1 MKQVKEWVYD
11 PTSNKKLEFS
21 IKSMGVRKCLDKSIK
36 KEYMNSGMF
45 FNWNRKTHDCYVEKT
60 RRFNQKNFLRGFAKK
75 NVKRDQDLVAT
86 LGFFD
91 IDTDK
96 KKKGPIDPVFS

>member
-1 MKQVKEWVYD
+1 M
-11 PTSNKKLEFS
+11 
-21 IKSMGVRKCLDKSIK
+21 
-36 KEYMNSGMF
+36 
-45 FNWNRKTHDCYVEKT
+45 
-60 RRFNQKNFLRGFAKK
+60 RGFAKK

-96 KKKGPIDPVFS
+96 KKKGPIDPVFSQPCTQPKEEEEKESKKKSHPAFLKTRDEIEAGFNDDDRERVNEIYQSEIGFARII